1 MSLNLPD
8 MDIVPECST
17 EVAGLAF
24 AVSGG
29 DIRSLHAS
37 EFFVSAIVRNR
48 ARPNPK
54 DQSSSVQVTKFIM
67 MSNGAMQQSF

>member
-37 EFFVSAIVRNR
+37 EFFGESHREER
-48 ARPNPK
+48 RP
-54 DQSSSVQVTKFIM
+54 T
-67 MSNGAMQQSF
+67 